1 MSAQIH
7 KRRVPFEKP
16 PRIRAML
23 TLSVASEVLAL
34 APMSVDSVFTT
45 RMQLREQTQEFE
57 AWYATIVAGSSSDVV
72 TTVAA
77 GDTVLGIAP
86 AELAVQAYLGKAPF
100 AERLAI
106 RRVFSLDGREVICS
120 EAAPDDFVT
129 SICHAIAARK
139 NELGIAS
146 TVECRGWLRAHDSS
160 VPLHAAAAAF
170 WFGE

>member
-23 TLSVASEVLAL
+23 TLSVASEVLAR
-34 APMSVDSVFTT
+34 APASANGFAT

-57 AWYATIVAGSSSDVV
+57 AWYATIVAGTTSDVL

-77 GDTVLGIAP
+77 GETVMGIVPTELLAQA
-86 AELAVQAYLGKAPF
+86 AEGLALR
-100 AERLAI
+100 RL
-106 RRVFSLDGREVICS
+106 FSFGGRELIC
-120 EAAPDDFVT
+120 AAQTPADCVESVCRAVED
-129 SICHAIAARK
+129 RK
-139 NELGIAS
+139 NELGIPAN
-146 TVECRGWLRAHDSS
+146 VDCREWLRQHESS
-160 VPLHAAAAAF
+160 VPLHAAAQAF

>member
-34 APMSVDSVFTT
+34 APASADTVFTT

-57 AWYATIVAGSSSDVV
+57 AWYATIVAGNAREVV
-72 TTVAA
+72 SAVASGA
-77 GDTVLGIAP
+77 TVLGIATP
-86 AELAVQAYLGKAPF
+86 PF
-100 AERLAI
+100 AEASAI
-106 RRVFSLDGREVICS
+106 RRVFSLDDREIICS
-120 EAAPDDFVT
+120 AAAPDDFVT

-139 NELGIAS
+139 NELGVTPAA
-146 TVECRGWLRAHDSS
+146 ECRDWLRAHEGS

-170 WFGE
+170 WFGERSSD